1 MQSPKSF
8 QTKTGFCH
16 ILPDKILLT
25 REGFVGEA
33 AHITTGN
40 NIARPLILYAL
51 IAGLL
56 FYTAYNNFIDG
67 EKVPAVFFAAIG
79 FWLVYGIITSIN
91 NSATPVI
98 HRNDIQRVIFKKA
111 IPGLT
116 RSRFEVFFIENGKVK
131 KRLIMLPGSLSGGL
145 GATNNALE
153 IMRGEKLLVS

>member
-1 MQSPKSF
+1 MQPSKSF

-40 NIARPLILYAL
+40 SLARPLMLYSL

-56 FYTAYNNFIDG
+56 LYTAYTNYVEGDKI
-67 EKVPAVFFAAIG
+67 PAVFFTAIG
-79 FWLVYGIITSIN
+79 IWLAYGIISSLN
-91 NSATPVI
+91 NSTSPVI
-98 HRNDIQRVIFKKA
+98 DRNDIQRVLFKKA

-116 RSRFEVFFIENGKVK
+116 RSRFEIFFKENGRVK
-131 KRLIMLPGSLSGGL
+131 RRLIMLPGSLSGGPNET
-145 GATNNALE
+145 AKALE
-153 IMRGEKLLVS
+153 IMKSEKLLAS

>member
-1 MQSPKSF
+1 MQPNKSF

-40 NIARPLILYAL
+40 SLARPLTLYTL

-56 FYTAYNNFIDG
+56 FYTGYNNFVEG
-67 EKVPAVFFAAIG
+67 EKIPAAFFIAIG
-79 FWLVYGIITSIN
+79 IWLVYGIISSLN

-98 HRNDIQRVIFKKA
+98 NRTDIQRVVFKKA

-116 RSRFEVFFIENGKVK
+116 RSRFEVFFKENDKVK
-131 KRLIMLPGSLSGGL
+131 KRLIMLPGSLNSGSDE
-145 GATNNALE
+145 TEKALD
-153 IMRGEKLLVS
+153 IMKSEKLLT